1 MQLLLRKHFCF
12 FNFIYILKILYTRFS
27 LATIYL
33 RVKNLKFEPSVSFYI
48 YYLIYRTI
56 KNQGKIQMIQKGS
69 TVRILRKESYWYN
82 ESGTV
87 VVVDQGK
94 LRYPVLVRFTKVN
107 YTGTNTNNFALNEV
121 EEVAPKKS

>member
-1 MQLLLRKHFCF
+1 M
-12 FNFIYILKILYTRFS
+12 
-27 LATIYL
+27 
-33 RVKNLKFEPSVSFYI
+33 
-48 YYLIYRTI
+48 I
-56 KNQGKIQMIQKGS
+56 KKGS
-69 TVRILRKESYWYN
+69 IVRILRKESYWYN

-121 EEVAPKKS
+121 EEIVPKEAKK